1 MTYNSTYDLSNMDVE
16 YKEHIANCVK
26 ETKKMEADAEHANTK
41 YENVSEIL
49 ASATSLVTG
58 IMSPVR
64 T

>member
-1 MTYNSTYDLSNMDVE
+1 MDVE

-49 ASATSLVTG
+49 VSATSLVTG